1 MKIMQRFLRM
11 ANYMNLS
18 PGADHRLL
26 MGVIQKRTVL
36 NSCFSLL
43 DNALDKG
50 LCFHFDFVFFI
61 PRV

>member
-1 MKIMQRFLRM
+1 M

-36 NSCFSLL
+36 NLCFSLL